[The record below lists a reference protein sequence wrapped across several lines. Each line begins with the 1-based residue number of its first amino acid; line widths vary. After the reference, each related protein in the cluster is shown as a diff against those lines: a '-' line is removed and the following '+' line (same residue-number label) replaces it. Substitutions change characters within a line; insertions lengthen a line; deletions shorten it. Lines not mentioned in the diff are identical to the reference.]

1 MGLISKNIYLLIGL
15 NRKINNTNVRKK
27 FISNFFSLSIL
38 QGVNLIL
45 PLITFPY
52 LVRTLG
58 IEKYGLVVFA
68 QAFITYFTL
77 IADYGFNLSGVREIS
92 FYKNNS
98 LKITRI
104 YNSIL
109 IARLSLVFFG
119 FVILTFVVFSFE
131 KFSIDWRLYFLTYG
145 LVIGN
150 TLFPTWFFQ
159 GMEKMKYI
167 TILSV
172 IAKTIFTIFIFVL
185 VKKPDDFL
193 WVPIL
198 NSLGY
203 LVIGLIS
210 LIIINRQF
218 NIPFKI
224 QKKKY
229 IKQQFQKG
237 WFIFISKIS
246 SNLYTTSTTFV
257 LGLVTNTTMVGYY
270 SIAEK
275 IIRIIVSLFSPFTQV
290 IYPHVVQLVKKSN
303 KEAELFLRKVIKY
316 TLLISIFIFVIAVV
330 FSYQVFELIFSD
342 HIYESVLIF
351 RILSPL
357 IVVYPLALVLFSI
370 VLLAFKLD
378 NYFFKIY
385 STGALLNF
393 VLLSMLLFGFKFS
406 IVGAAI
412 SLLISELVITG
423 LAIIVLHNK
432 NIKVFSSIFTL
443 KNIENSQHS

>member
-1 MGLISKNIYLLIGL
+1 MI
-15 NRKINNTNVRKK
+15 RKIKNLANTDVKKK

-52 LVRTLG
+52 LVRILG

-109 IARLSLVFFG
+109 IARLSLVLIG
-119 FVILTFVVFSFE
+119 FVVLAFVVFSFD
-131 KFSIDWRLYFLTYG
+131 KFSSDWRLYFLTYG

-150 TLFPTWFFQ
+150 ALFPTWFFQ

-185 VKKPDDFL
+185 VKNPDDFL
-193 WVPIL
+193 WVPML

-203 LVIGLIS
+203 LVIGFIS

-229 IKQQFQKG
+229 IKQQLQKG
-237 WFIFISKIS
+237 WFIFISKVS
-246 SNLYTTSTTFV
+246 TNLYTATTTFV
-257 LGLVTNTTMVGYY
+257 LGLVTNTIMVGYY
-270 SIAEK
+270 AVGEK
-275 IIRIIVSLFSPFTQV
+275 VIRIIVSLFSPFTQV
-290 IYPHVVQLVKKSN
+290 IYPHVVQLVKKSSE
-303 KEAELFLRKVIKY
+303 EAELFLGKVIKY
-316 TLLISIFIFVIAVV
+316 TLLVSLFILMISVL
-330 FSYQVFELIFSD
+330 FSYPIFQLIFQD
-342 HIYESVLIF
+342 NIDQSVLIF

-357 IVVYPLALVLFSI
+357 IVIIPLASVLFNI
-370 VLLAFKLD
+370 VLLAFKMD

-385 STGALLNF
+385 LIGALVNIA
-393 VLLSMLLFGFKFS
+393 LLAILLFAFKFS
-406 IVGAAI
+406 IVGAAM
-412 SLLISELVITG
+412 SLLISESVITG
-423 LAIIVLHNK
+423 LAIRDLKKK
-432 NIKVFSSIFTL
+432 NIKIFSIIKQTILS
-443 KNIENSQHS
+443 K